1 MLEVAIVGA
10 GFSGLAAGAR
20 LKREGQDSFVILEK
34 ADEVGGTWRD
44 NTYPGCA
51 CDVKSNLYSFSFAP
65 SSQWSR
71 LYAPQP
77 EILTYLKE
85 CSHSLQLR
93 EHIRF
98 RSAVVRASFQ
108 KQSGSWL
115 IELQD
120 GGVLEARVLV
130 LAPGPLSRPSIP
142 DIPGLESFRGPVF
155 HSARWDHSVDL
166 VGKRVAVIGTG
177 ASAIQVVPAI
187 AEKVKSLYLFQRSA
201 AYVVPRKDRAIGA
214 NVRKWLDR
222 LPFLQQIHRFMVY
235 AYNELLAG
243 PAVYSSEILNRLARA
258 MALRHMKRA
267 IKDPALRRQL
277 TPDYRIGCKRILI
290 SDDYYPALARDNVQ
304 VIQGEVDEVAAD
316 SVLSHDLRCSVEV
329 IVLCTGFHV
338 SDLHRNLGMEIQGLD
353 EDLAQYWERQGLQA
367 HRGSTVSGF
376 PNLFLYLGPNT
387 GLGHNSMVHIMES
400 QSNYLVSYLKTL
412 QRHPGC
418 SLNVRSD
425 SQYQFNQ
432 RIQKRMQRTSWTSG
446 GCHSWYLDEHGRNT
460 TLWPGST
467 LSYRKE
473 TKKLDEN
480 EYELVWP
487 DAIRTAGGGLQQ
499 AVTVR

>member
-1 MLEVAIVGA
+1 MN
-10 GFSGLAAGAR
+10 AR
-20 LKREGQDSFVILEK
+20 TLRVEALK
-34 ADEVGGTWRD
+34 A
-44 NTYPGCA
+44 
-51 CDVKSNLYSFSFAP
+51 
-65 SSQWSR
+65 
-71 LYAPQP
+71 
-77 EILTYLKE
+77 
-85 CSHSLQLR
+85 
-93 EHIRF
+93 
-98 RSAVVRASFQ
+98 
-108 KQSGSWL
+108 
-115 IELQD
+115 
-120 GGVLEARVLV
+120 
-130 LAPGPLSRPSIP
+130 
-142 DIPGLESFRGPVF
+142 
-155 HSARWDHSVDL
+155 HSV
-166 VGKRVAVIGTG
+166 VC
-177 ASAIQVVPAI
+177 
-187 AEKVKSLYLFQRSA
+187 
-201 AYVVPRKDRAIGA
+201 
-214 NVRKWLDR
+214 
-222 LPFLQQIHRFMVY
+222 
-235 AYNELLAG
+235 AG
-243 PAVYSSEILNRLARA
+243 EILNRLARA